1 MKHKKSIQSF
11 FIVML
16 LIVSVLGNSAGVK
29 AFATPTAIVLYETIE
44 DIIVNPGETLH
55 VKLPIRTNAGT
66 LQVDSY
72 YVTDIDSKFVINN
85 ISLTVDG
92 IVGESKAISNYS
104 KQFLE
109 FDLTAKETAII
120 GNYNATFNFTG
131 TDAAATP
138 VELSYK
144 FAFSVIK
151 ENAPAQIT
159 VSQINYD
166 ETKAVIGNEFQLKF
180 NLKNEGE
187 MNALSA
193 DISVD
198 YGDTGII
205 ADYTTKS
212 IKVGDIA
219 PGASVPVT
227 LPLSISTRASKT
239 EDTTPGIK
247 TITIKVSY
255 KDAGGEKYSDENE
268 IYINVTEDV
277 LAPKVEIID
286 TSYPSSLKI
295 GDTFNLEVTLKNN
308 GGSTAEKILVVV
320 DETAIGPELFLPNY
334 TTEGISLN
342 RIKDGD
348 KTKVTVPLIV
358 SKGAQGG
365 IMKLPITVTYV
376 DSAGVTYTTKTT
388 LYPDV
393 KAPEGVTEDGTPNI
407 VVNNV
412 NQSPTTP
419 YAGGDLTISFDLE
432 NKSNIDVRD
441 MKIAAGNLSATT
453 FSPQSAEP
461 YQYVTELKANNK
473 SRVTMSFTVSD
484 KITEGL
490 NTITIQYTYTDANG
504 KPGNGEATI
513 YVLNVVNEEEDS
525 ASSTPKLIVSDF
537 TTSIE
542 ELRAGEV
549 FTFLFDIKNTH
560 SSVAAK
566 NIKVTVVQAENIFS
580 ITSGSNSF
588 FIDKISAGETYEAS
602 IELKVKSDAVTKA
615 YPIEITM
622 EYEYDGAV
630 ASPVTGEIG
639 ETAKE
644 VINLQAV
651 ENTRPKIDS
660 LYIDSSWSTP
670 TVGESVSLYF
680 EFYNLGKSPLSNVY
694 ASVEGDFQK
703 SDGSGTLIGNVQP
716 GTSSYVEMYVTP
728 LVEGQAKGKVI
739 VTFEDSNGEEVS
751 ISQDFEAF
759 VEAVSIPDNNWGEE
773 PGIIDPGITVDT
785 PKKAI
790 LPVWQFVLIQV
801 GIVIVFVPVSR
812 KVVLALHRRKLRKE
826 EEQL

>member
-29 AFATPTAIVLYETIE
+29 ADGSTAIILYEKVEDTI
-44 DIIVNPGETLH
+44 INPGETLH
-55 VKLPIRTNAGT
+55 VKLPIRTNSGVIQ
-66 LQVDSY
+66 LGSY
-72 YVTDIDSKFVINN
+72 YVSSINERFVINN
-85 ISLTVDG
+85 IALSVDG
-92 IVGESKAISNYS
+92 IVGETKNISNYS
-104 KQFLE
+104 KHYLE
-109 FDLTAKETAII
+109 FDLTAKETATI
-120 GNYNATFNFTG
+120 GNYNATFTFVG
-131 TDAAATP
+131 TDAMANDLT
-138 VELSYK
+138 VDYN

-151 ENAPAQIT
+151 EKAPAQVT
-159 VSQINYD
+159 LNQLSYD
-166 ETKAVIGNEFQLKF
+166 ETQAVVGNDLQLKF

-187 MNALSA
+187 ITALNTY
-193 DISVD
+193 IIVE
-198 YGDTGII
+198 YGKETGII
-205 ADYTTKS
+205 PNYTVTKV
-212 IKVGDIA
+212 KLGDIA
-219 PGASVPVT
+219 PGGTTPVT
-227 LPLSISTRASKT
+227 LPV
-239 EDTTPGIK
+239 
-247 TITIKVSY
+247 TIQDDATKGNKELTVTVSY
-255 KDAGGEKYSDENE
+255 KNAEGKELTDTSIIYVNVIENA
-268 IYINVTEDV
+268 T
-277 LAPKVEIID
+277 APKLEIIE
-286 TSYPSSLKI
+286 TSYPSGLKI
-295 GDTFNLEVTLKNN
+295 GDSFNLEVTLKNN
-308 GGSTAEKILVVV
+308 GSSIAEKILVAV
-320 DETAIGPELFLPNY
+320 DEKSIATNLFIPNY
-334 TTEGISLN
+334 TTEGISLQ
-342 RIKDGD
+342 RIKAGD

-358 SKGAQGG
+358 SKDATGG
-365 IMKLPITVTYV
+365 IMELPIIVTYV

-388 LYPDV
+388 LYPEV

-412 NQSPTTP
+412 NQSPSTP

-461 YQYVTELKANNK
+461 YQYVSELKGSNK
-473 SRVTMSFTVSD
+473 TRVTMSFTISD

-490 NTITIQYTYTDANG
+490 NTITIQYSFTDANG
-504 KPGNGEATI
+504 NPGSGEATI
-513 YVLNVVNEEEDS
+513 YVLNVVNEAEDS

-615 YPIEITM
+615 YPVEITM

-651 ENTRPKIDS
+651 ENTRPKIDA
-660 LYIDSSWSTP
+660 LYIDSSWSIP

-728 LVEGQAKGKVI
+728 LVEGQAKGTVI

-751 ISQDFEAF
+751 ISQDFETF
-759 VEAVSIPDNNWGEE
+759 VEAVSVPDGNWGEE
-773 PGIIDPGITVDT
+773 PGIIDPGFEVDT

-790 LPVWQFVLIQV
+790 LPVWIFVLLQV